1 MTCGAVGA
9 VVTQRRPENTIGWL
23 FLVIGFLFAIESLI
37 DAYTVISVLV
47 APADLPGQ
55 PWLGWT
61 LTWLWVPP
69 IGLAFIFLPLLFPTG
84 HLPSERG
91 RPVAWL
97 GALGTTAFGIAIAF
111 APGPIQQATYLDNPI
126 HPFGEDV
133 AAYGVIEGFGV
144 LPFGI
149 AVILAVASLVRRF
162 REGDD
167 VARRQI
173 KWFALAA
180 TVAAAAYAG
189 YVVTYLL
196 ANGTP
201 LAKAFE
207 VTQVAAVIGMPVAA
221 GLAILRY
228 RLFEIDPDHQ
238 SNDLVR
244 AGHRFARD
252 RLRARDPRPPGTAR
266 IGHGRR
272 DHRRR
277 PVDARRGRP
286 LPAAADAGEGVGG
299 STLRPRS
306 IRRGSHIGRIRGT
319 DAR

>member
-1 MTCGAVGA
+1 M
-9 VVTQRRPENTIGWL
+9 
-23 FLVIGFLFAIESLI
+23 
-37 DAYTVISVLV
+37 LV

-84 HLPSERG
+84 HLPSERW

-252 RLRARDPRPPGTAR
+252 RLRARESSSSSG
-266 IGHGRR
+266 
-272 DHRRR
+272 
-277 PVDARRGRP
+277 P
-286 LPAAADAGEGVGG
+286 LESVTGGETIAVALSTLVAAALFQPLRTRVKASVDRRFDRARFDADRTSAAFAERMRDEVDIDAVAAD
-299 STLRPRS
+299 LRTTVQAS
-306 IRRGSHIGRIRGT
+306 IKPAGLGLWLRGT
-319 DAR
+319 GR